1 MFSDAG
7 KFIVVAGIITVAFG
21 LLIMNFESTASSR
34 WFNWLGNLPFDIKIE
49 KNNFRFYFP
58 IGTSIILSILL
69 SLTLYIV
76 NKFIR

>member
-7 KFIVVAGIITVAFG
+7 KIVVIAGLITVVFG
-21 LLIMNFESTASSR
+21 LLLMNFDNTAPSR

-58 IGTSIILSILL
+58 IGTSIVL
-69 SLTLYIV
+69 SLFFSLILYLI
-76 NKFIR
+76 NKFIH

>member
-1 MFSDAG
+1 VFSDAG
-7 KFIVVAGIITVAFG
+7 KFIVVAWLITVVFG

-34 WFNWLGNLPFDIKIE
+34 WFNWFGNLPFDIKIE

-58 IGTSIILSILL
+58 IGTSIILSILM
-69 SLTLYIV
+69 SLILYLV